1 MYADGKLLSAKEG
14 IIRLNPGTWV
24 NLNNRFGYVP
34 LGGTK
39 FYQEREINNDAA
51 FFKIVIDH
59 GERPKEN
66 AAAHYAY
73 AILPEVGI
81 EETIEFSQEPS
92 VEILAQSEAMHAVL
106 DKETNIVG
114 INVFESGESLMGVKF
129 LTPCSVI
136 IDSDKF
142 YITDP
147 TQTLS
152 EIKLEFLKDIS
163 VASEHDVT
171 VSGRVVTIKMPIK
184 GKSYSFTVSE
194 I

>member
-1 MYADGKLLSAKEG
+1 MGNIKKQLRIISFAFILILLMQC
-14 IIRLNPGTWV
+14 
-24 NLNNRFGYVP
+24 F
-34 LGGTK
+34 
-39 FYQEREINNDAA
+39 
-51 FFKIVIDH
+51 
-59 GERPKEN
+59 
-66 AAAHYAY
+66 
-73 AILPEVGI
+73 
-81 EETIEFSQEPS
+81 
-92 VEILAQSEAMHAVL
+92 
-106 DKETNIVG
+106 VG